1 MPSSWNNFEDKKPQ
15 RGRLLRLEILE
26 VYSKA
31 DGPEPARKQ
40 TVWMGCAVYEGH
52 ERFVEW
58 NEKNPFDLRPDME
71 IKWKY
76 WED

>member
-1 MPSSWNNFEDKKPQ
+1 MPSSWNDSSVRLPE

-26 VYSKA
+26 VYCRA

-40 TVWMGCAVYEGH
+40 TVWLGCATFEGH
-52 ERFVEW
+52 GVYRDW
-58 NEKNPFDLRPDME
+58 NEKQTFFIRSDME
-71 IKWKY
+71 VKWKY

>member
-1 MPSSWNNFEDKKPQ
+1 MPSSWNNFESKQPE
-15 RGRLLRLEILE
+15 RNRLLRLEILE
-26 VYSKA
+26 VYCKA

-40 TVWMGCAVYEGH
+40 TVWMGCAVYEGYDK
-52 ERFVEW
+52 FVEW
-58 NEKNPFDLRPDME
+58 NEKNPFYLRSDTE